1 MTNDKAIVIVVR
13 TDGLGDTEAHDLK
26 QKLGKSF
33 LSLIAEVDPL
43 PRAMCFYTD
52 GVKLACEGSPVVELL
67 QSLES
72 RGVRLILCTT
82 CLDYFGLS
90 DKVQVGIPGGMGDI
104 VEAMWSADSVL
115 TV

>member
-1 MTNDKAIVIVVR
+1 MPNEKAIVIVFR
-13 TDGLGDTEAHDLK
+13 TDGLGDTQAQDLK
-26 QKLGKSF
+26 YNLSTSF
-33 LSLIAEVDPL
+33 LSLIADADPL

-52 GVKLACEGSPVVELL
+52 GVKLACQGSPVLDLL
-67 QSLES
+67 RSLES

-82 CLDYFGLS
+82 CLNYFGLA